1 MDPGV
6 VAAHSSPEGSL
17 AITGGAPAV
26 GRDAITPVAASFYEA
41 LPDTQVY
48 LRDLVVDGIRI
59 EYDIA
64 YAARAG
70 VRARE
75 RRRRCRGERRVR
87 RPPPP
92 GISQPD

>member
-1 MDPGV
+1 MDPAV

-26 GRDAITPVAASFYEA
+26 GRDAITAVAASFYEA

-59 EYDIA
+59 EY
-64 YAARAG
+64 G
-70 VRARE
+70 M
-75 RRRRCRGERRVR
+75 
-87 RPPPP
+87 PMPP
-92 GISQPD
+92 GPVFVPVNGFAEDV